1 MRSLHCRQGI
11 LFLLAESISYH
22 NALVSKNKSEAA
34 AAFLVSDITKLQPAD
49 QPVAAAA
56 TLQHTFFAAIMT

>member
-22 NALVSKNKSEAA
+22 IALVSKNKSEAA
-34 AAFLVSDITKLQPAD
+34 AAFLVSEISQIFSQQTNLKLQ
-49 QPVAAAA
+49 QLSLL
-56 TLQHTFFAAIMT
+56 LQS